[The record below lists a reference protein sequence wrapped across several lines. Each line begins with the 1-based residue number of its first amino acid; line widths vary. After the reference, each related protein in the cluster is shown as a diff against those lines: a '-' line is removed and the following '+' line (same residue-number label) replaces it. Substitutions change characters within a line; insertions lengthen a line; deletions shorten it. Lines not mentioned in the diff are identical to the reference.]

1 MKKKKRLWDTYSFP
15 GYKPSPTVM
24 GVFGDPQALVIKLE
38 RRGKKQYVAS
48 AELYTTAF
56 MTGKD
61 AESEISPVETNAS
74 TLMWRSGV
82 YGAGSAIM

>member
-15 GYKPSPTVM
+15 GYKPSPKVM
-24 GVFGDPQALVIKLE
+24 GVFGDSQALVIKLE
-38 RRGKKQYVAS
+38 RRGKKPCVAS
-48 AELYTTAF
+48 AVLYTTAF

-61 AESEISPVETNAS
+61 AESGISPVETSVS

-82 YGAGSAIM
+82 YGAGSAIV